1 MGGAVTDMTKTN
13 FKKRAGALAVASC
26 LSFAPWLAEA
36 AGLGK
41 ITVLSGLG
49 QPLRAEIEINASKA
63 ELAAMSA
70 RLAPQSAFREAGI
83 DYASALYDLRFAI
96 DKRSNGTPVLK
107 ITSGKPV
114 NDPFMDILVELN
126 WPAGPVVREYTF
138 LLDPPEVAARAAG
151 RPVSTAEARVVET
164 VRGGGAAAAATPA
177 ARSDAPKSA
186 APMPRTIAEPKK
198 SSEAGTHVVQPGETL
213 RKIAGETKY
222 DGVSLEQ
229 MLIGLFQKNPDAFI
243 GDNINRLKAG
253 AILNVPDK
261 ATVAAVPPAEAKK
274 VYVAQAADWNAYR
287 QKLAVAA
294 GKGQAKQDEAAQAAS
309 GKITAR
315 VEDKAAPAEQAK
327 DQVKVSRADL
337 QAKGAAG
344 GKAAAAVE
352 EELIAKDRALKEAQ
366 DRLVILEKN
375 VVELQKLV
383 DMKTQRLAEL
393 QQQAAANKEA
403 VKPTTP
409 AEPPKPAAP
418 VEAPKAAEAAPVVEA
433 PKAVEP
439 AKPVEPPKAAEEP
452 KPGEASKPAEA
463 PKAQEVA
470 KKPAPAPEPESG
482 FDLLPLL
489 AGGGLVALLAGYFFA
504 RRRRT
509 EPEPALTAAEPGP
522 SSLGPNSV
530 FRMTGGQSVD
540 TGNVPLQTGEFSQ
553 TGPGTIDTDEVD
565 PVAEADVY
573 MAYGRD
579 AQAEEILIEALRK
592 DPHRTAIHAKL
603 LEIYSNRKSVKQ
615 FDTLASELYAQTG
628 GVGPEWEKVASMGA
642 VLDPENPLY
651 SGARP
656 AATPEGEAPQVA
668 SPVEAG
674 RATMVLPGTLG
685 VMAAAA
691 VEEPL
696 VVPQLPME
704 EVAQAPAVAEE
715 ADFSETM
722 ISDDVKA
729 LDFDLG
735 IEQQS
740 APQPEP
746 TQAQAPDMVAALPE
760 IEALDFDLGAPP
772 AEPFAATEVNP
783 QLAASDTLIMGNADV
798 ANDFS
803 QSFIGLEATTVQPG
817 ALAQPEAGQID
828 FELDTAAQAVE
839 TVVNPVAMQG
849 TISGEYGSD
858 TIVNPQI
865 QGTVP
870 GDQLAETMVNPTLVS
885 EQPGG
890 ELTVTDGMAGMAVGF
905 DAPSEEEFDVKL
917 SESVFIGQP
926 MPVPEF
932 DMTSINLDLA
942 SDTPEPTQVVSLSS
956 GDGQGGGQF
965 SEEVGTK
972 LALAKAYEEMGDHAQ
987 ARELLEEVI
996 AEGSGDVVD
1005 QAREIIGRL
1014 RG

>member
-49 QPLRAEIEINASKA
+49 QPLRAEIEINASRA
-63 ELAAMSA
+63 ELAGMSA
-70 RLAPQSAFREAGI
+70 RLAPQAAFREAGI

-96 DKRSNGTPVLK
+96 EKRGNGTPVLK

-126 WPAGPVVREYTF
+126 WPAGPIVREYTF
-138 LLDPPEVAARAAG
+138 LLDPPEVAARTAG

-164 VRGGGAAAAATPA
+164 VRGGGAAPAAAPTN
-177 ARSDAPKSA
+177 ARSDAPKTVA
-186 APMPRTIAEPKK
+186 ATPRAVAEPRK
-198 SSEAGTHVVQPGETL
+198 SAEAGTHVVQPGETL

-261 ATVAAVPPAEAKK
+261 AAVAAVPPAEAKK
-274 VYVAQAADWNAYR
+274 VYVTQAADWNAYR
-287 QKLAVAA
+287 QKLAAAA
-294 GKGQAKQDEAAQAAS
+294 GKGQAKQDEAAQSAS
-309 GKITAR
+309 GKIAAR
-315 VEDKAAPAEQAK
+315 VEDKAAPTEQGK

-337 QAKGAAG
+337 PAKGGAAG

-366 DRLVILEKN
+366 DRLAILEKN

-393 QQQAAANKEA
+393 QQQAAGRKDE
-403 VKPTTP
+403 VKPATP
-409 AEPPKPAAP
+409 AEAPKPAAP
-418 VEAPKAAEAAPVVEA
+418 AEAPKAAETAPVVEA

-439 AKPVEPPKAAEEP
+439 PKPVEPPKAAEEP
-452 KPGEASKPAEA
+452 KPAEA
-463 PKAQEVA
+463 PKAPEVKQPEVA
-470 KKPAPAPEPESG
+470 KKPAPVPEPESG
-482 FDLLPLL
+482 FDAMPLL
-489 AGGGLVALLAGYFFA
+489 AGGGLLALLAGYFIA
-504 RRRRT
+504 RRRRS
-509 EPEPALTAAEPGP
+509 EPEPALTAAAPGP

-628 GVGPEWEKVASMGA
+628 GVGPEWEKVAAMGA
-642 VLDPENPLY
+642 ALDPENPLY

-656 AATPEGEAPQVA
+656 AVAAEAAAPRTP
-668 SPVEAG
+668 PVDTG

-691 VEEPL
+691 VEEPI
-696 VVPQLPME
+696 VIPQLPTE
-704 EVAQAPAVAEE
+704 EVAQAPVAAAEE
-715 ADFSETM
+715 VDYSETM
-722 ISDDVKA
+722 VSGDVRA

-735 IEQQS
+735 IPEQQS
-740 APQPEP
+740 AAQPEQTLVQSP
-746 TQAQAPDMVAALPE
+746 EMVAALPE
-760 IEALDFDLGAPP
+760 IEAIDFDLGAPP

-783 QLAASDTLIMGNADV
+783 QLAAAETQVMGTV
-798 ANDFS
+798 EGVSDFS
-803 QSFIGLEATTVQPG
+803 QSLVGFDATMVQSEN
-817 ALAQPEAGQID
+817 LAEPQAGQID
-828 FELDTAAQAVE
+828 FELYAGAQAAE
-839 TVVNPVAMQG
+839 TVVNPLAMQG
-849 TISGEYGSD
+849 AMGSEYGGD
-858 TIVNPQI
+858 TIVNPQF
-865 QGTVP
+865 QGNLT
-870 GDQLAETMVNPTLVS
+870 GDQLAETMVNPSLVS
-885 EQPGG
+885 EPSSG
-890 ELTVTDGMAGMAVGF
+890 EATVTGGLAGVSPDF
-905 DAPSEEEFDVKL
+905 DAGADDFDVKL

-932 DMTSINLDLA
+932 DMTSINLDLGT
-942 SDTPEPTQVVSLSS
+942 DTQEPTQVVSLF
-956 GDGQGGGQF
+956 GGEGQGGQVN
-965 SEEVGTK
+965 EEVATK
-972 LALAKAYEEMGDHAQ
+972 LALAKAYEEMGDNIQ

-996 AEGSGDVVD
+996 AEGSGDLVE